1 MSIKIKVTVLIL
13 SGLYCLGT
21 MNGQNLTGVTHSG
34 QSTSQTPFPLTH
46 YSELENPTPTDEA
59 SWKGFSGTY
68 CAWGNTYTRY
78 MKEVNPHLSQ
88 KKLNICGW
96 KGERVAAQ
104 MVVSSAIDLDSVFI
118 ETTPFIHSSGKKSI
132 SAEHI
137 LKGFVRYVMTDELNR
152 HKEGTCGP
160 RPDLSLFDST
170 LVADP
175 IDHLSTS
182 LPIKAKTSQGYW
194 IRVWIPEDA
203 LSGNYSSD
211 VVIKNNQEVIGKL
224 KLTIQV
230 QKRTLP
236 KPSQWT
242 FHLDLWQNPFAVAR
256 YHQVPLW
263 SEEHFKILKTELQ
276 PYVDA
281 GGKVITVPI
290 MHHPWGG
297 QTYDPYET
305 MITWIKKIDGSW
317 LFDYTIFDTWVEFM
331 MNMGVKKE
339 IGCYSMIP
347 WKLSFLYFDQATN
360 SLKELKT
367 KPGEQAYH
375 DLWLSMLKDFAAH
388 LKSKGWFDI
397 THIAMDE
404 RPMPDMLEAF
414 KIIRKADP
422 DFKVSLAGSLHEE
435 LSDDLNDYC
444 IAIAEKYSADMK
456 KRRKEEG
463 KITTYYTCCAE
474 SRPNTYTFS
483 NPAEGAWIAW
493 YAAKENLDG
502 YLRWALNSWTIEPLL
517 DSRFYTW
524 GAGDTYL
531 LYPGGRTCLRFENLV
546 AGIQAYEKVK
556 ILKAELQAQ
565 DKTAT
570 LRKMEKVLESF
581 DEVQLV
587 KTPANVVVEKANQF
601 INGL

>member
-1 MSIKIKVTVLIL
+1 MSIKIKVTTLVL

-21 MNGQNLTGVTHSG
+21 INGQSLTGITHSG
-34 QSTSQTPFPLTH
+34 QSTSQAPFPLTH
-46 YSELENPTPTDEA
+46 YTELANPTPTDKA
-59 SWKGFSGTY
+59 SWKGFSGTH

-88 KKLNICGW
+88 TKLNICGW

-104 MVVSSAIDLDSVFI
+104 LVVSSAINLDSVSI

-132 SAEHI
+132 PAEHI
-137 LKGFVRYVMTDELNR
+137 LKGFVRYVITDELNK

-175 IDHLSTS
+175 IDHLTTS

-203 LSGNYSSD
+203 LNGNYSSD

-236 KPSQWT
+236 KPSLWT

-263 SEEHFKILKTELQ
+263 SEEHFKILKTEFQ

-347 WKLSFLYFDQATN
+347 WKLSFQYFDQATN

-474 SRPNTYTFS
+474 SRPNTYTCS

-565 DKTAT
+565 DKTVT
-570 LRKMEKVLESF
+570 LRKLEKVLESF

-587 KTPANVVVEKANQF
+587 KTPANIVVEKANQF

>member
-1 MSIKIKVTVLIL
+1 MSIKIKVISIIL
-13 SGLYCLGT
+13 SSLCSLGV
-21 MNGQNLTGVTHSG
+21 MKGQNLTGITHSG
-34 QSTSQTPFPLTH
+34 QSTSQAPFPLTH
-46 YSELENPTPTDEA
+46 YTELNNPTPTNEA
-59 SWKGFSGTY
+59 SWKGLSGTL

-78 MKEVNPHLSQ
+78 KKEVNPHLNL
-88 KKLNICGW
+88 KKLNVSGW

-104 MVVSSAIDLDSVFI
+104 LVISSAIDLDNVSI
-118 ETTPFIHSSGKKSI
+118 EIPPLVHSSGKESI
-132 SAEHI
+132 PDDRI

-175 IDHLSTS
+175 IDHLAIT
-182 LPIKAKTSQGYW
+182 LPVKAKTSQGYW

-211 VVIKNNQEVIGKL
+211 ILIKNNKEVIGNL
-224 KLTIQV
+224 KLAIQV
-230 QKRTLP
+230 QKRILP
-236 KPSQWT
+236 QPEQWT

-276 PYVDA
+276 PYADA

-297 QTYDPYET
+297 QTYDPFET
-305 MITWIKKIDGSW
+305 MITWVKKIDGTW
-317 LFDYTIFDTWVEFM
+317 LFDYTIFDTWVKFM

-347 WKLSFLYFDQATN
+347 WKLSFQYFDQATN
-360 SLKELKT
+360 SLKELKA
-367 KPGEQAYH
+367 KPGEKDYH
-375 DLWLSMLKDFAAH
+375 DFWLSMLKDFSTH

-404 RPMPDMLEAF
+404 RPMPDMLKAF
-414 KIIRKADP
+414 KIIREADP

-435 LSDDLNDYC
+435 LSDELNDYC
-444 IAIAEKYSADMK
+444 IAIAEKYSDEMK
-456 KRRKEEG
+456 KKRKAEG

-493 YAAKENLDG
+493 YAAKEDLDG

-546 AGIQAYEKVK
+546 EGIQAYEKIQ

-565 DKTAT
+565 GKTST
-570 LRKMEKVLESF
+570 LRKLEKVLESF
-581 DEVQLV
+581 DEIQLIR
-587 KTPANVVVEKANQF
+587 TPANIVVEKAKEF

>member
-1 MSIKIKVTVLIL
+1 MSIKIKVTTLVL

-21 MNGQNLTGVTHSG
+21 INGQSLTGITHSG
-34 QSTSQTPFPLTH
+34 QSTSQAPFPLTH
-46 YSELENPTPTDEA
+46 YTELANPTPTDKA
-59 SWKGFSGTY
+59 SWKGFSGTH

-78 MKEVNPHLSQ
+78 MKEINPHLSQ
-88 KKLNICGW
+88 TKLNICGW

-104 MVVSSAIDLDSVFI
+104 LVVSSAINLDSVSI

-132 SAEHI
+132 PAEHI
-137 LKGFVRYVMTDELNR
+137 LKGFVRYVITDELNK
-152 HKEGTCGP
+152 HKEGTCGS

-175 IDHLSTS
+175 IDHLTTS

-203 LSGNYSSD
+203 LNGNYSSD

-263 SEEHFKILKTELQ
+263 SEGHFKILKTELQ

-347 WKLSFLYFDQATN
+347 WKLSFQYFDQATN

-565 DKTAT
+565 DKTVT
-570 LRKMEKVLESF
+570 LRKLEKVLESF

-587 KTPANVVVEKANQF
+587 KTPANIVVEKANQF

>member
-1 MSIKIKVTVLIL
+1 MNIKVKATNLIL
-13 SGLYCLGT
+13 YGLCCLGT
-21 MNGQNLTGVTHSG
+21 MNGQNLTGITHSG
-34 QSTSQTPFPLTH
+34 QSTSQAPFPLTH
-46 YSELENPTPTDEA
+46 YTELANPTPTDEA
-59 SWKGFSGTY
+59 SWKGVSGTH

-78 MKEVNPHLSQ
+78 KKEGNPHLNQ
-88 KKLNICGW
+88 RKLIISGW

-104 MVVSSAIDLDSVFI
+104 LVVSSAIDLDNVSI
-118 ETTPFIHSSGKKSI
+118 ETTPLVHSSGKKSI
-132 SAEHI
+132 STDRI

-152 HKEGTCGP
+152 HKEGTCGD

-175 IDHLSTS
+175 IDHLATT
-182 LPIKAKTSQGYW
+182 LPVKAKTSQGYW
-194 IRVWIPEDA
+194 IRVWIPKDA
-203 LSGNYSSD
+203 PSGNYLSD
-211 VVIKNNQEVIGKL
+211 VLIKNGQEVIGKL
-224 KLTIQV
+224 ELTIQV

-236 KPSQWT
+236 QPNQWA

-276 PYVDA
+276 PYADA
-281 GGKVITVPI
+281 GGKVITIPI
-290 MHHPWGG
+290 MHHPWGA

-305 MITWIKKIDGSW
+305 MITWVKKIDGTW

-360 SLKELKT
+360 SLKELKA
-367 KPGEQAYH
+367 KPGEQTYH

-404 RPMPDMLEAF
+404 RPMPDMLKAF
-414 KIIRKADP
+414 KIIREADP
-422 DFKVSLAGSLHEE
+422 DFKISLAGSLHKE
-435 LSDDLNDYC
+435 LSDELNDYC
-444 IAIAEKYSADMK
+444 IAIGEKYSEEMK
-456 KRRKEEG
+456 KRRKAEG

-517 DSRFYTW
+517 DSRFYSW

-546 AGIQAYEKVK
+546 TGIQAYEKIQ

-565 DKTAT
+565 GKIAT
-570 LRKMEKVLESF
+570 LRKLEKVLNSF

>member
-1 MSIKIKVTVLIL
+1 MSIKIKVTTLVL

-21 MNGQNLTGVTHSG
+21 INGQSLTGITHSG
-34 QSTSQTPFPLTH
+34 QSTSQAPFPLTH
-46 YSELENPTPTDEA
+46 YTELANPTPTDKA
-59 SWKGFSGTY
+59 SWKGFSGTH

-88 KKLNICGW
+88 TKLNICGW

-104 MVVSSAIDLDSVFI
+104 LVVSSAINLDSVSI

-132 SAEHI
+132 PAEHI
-137 LKGFVRYVMTDELNR
+137 LKGFVRYVITDELNK

-175 IDHLSTS
+175 IDHLTTS

-203 LSGNYSSD
+203 LNGNYSSD

-236 KPSQWT
+236 KPSLWT

-263 SEEHFKILKTELQ
+263 SEEHFKILKTEFQ

-347 WKLSFLYFDQATN
+347 WKLSFQYFDQATN

-565 DKTAT
+565 DKTVT
-570 LRKMEKVLESF
+570 LRKLEKVLESF

-587 KTPANVVVEKANQF
+587 KTPANIVVEKANQF